1 MRFDIITLF
10 PEMFETVFSAG
21 VVGRAIEKR
30 LLSVN
35 VHNLR
40 DFATDKHRQ
49 VDDRPFG
56 GSPGMVLKPEP
67 VFAAVEHIRAAT
79 QTPVFLLSPRGRRF
93 DTRMVEAMAG
103 ESGMLLICGRYEG
116 VDERVIQHLITDEI
130 SIGDYILTGG
140 EPAAMVIVDAVSRYV
155 PGVVGKQESVASE
168 SFSQE
173 LLEHPQYTRP
183 RDFRGM
189 KVPEVLFSGN
199 HEQIEKWRL
208 KRSLEKTWRTR
219 PDLLAQKSLTREEQ
233 QMLADIQNE
242 TKGNTHESH

>member
-1 MRFDIITLF
+1 M
-10 PEMFETVFSAG
+10 VFSAG
-21 VVGRAIEKR
+21 VVGKAIEKR
-30 LLSVN
+30 LISVN

-67 VFAAVEHIRAAT
+67 VFAAVEQIRASG
-79 QTPVFLLSPRGRRF
+79 QTPVFLLSPRGKPF
-93 DTRMVEAMAG
+93 DTRRAEAMAG
-103 ESGMLLICGRYEG
+103 ESGMILICGRYEG
-116 VDERVIQHLITDEI
+116 VDERVIHHLITDEV

-140 EPAAMVIVDAVSRYV
+140 EPAATVVVDAVSRFV

-183 RDFRGM
+183 RDFKGM
-189 KVPEVLFSGN
+189 KVPDVLVSGN
-199 HEQIEKWRL
+199 HEQIEQWRL

-219 PDLLAQKSLTREEQ
+219 PDLLDRKRLTRDEER
-233 QMLADIQNE
+233 MLAEIKNE
-242 TKGNTHESH
+242 RKGNTHESH

>member
-1 MRFDIITLF
+1 
-10 PEMFETVFSAG
+10 MFETVFSAG
-21 VVGRAIEKR
+21 VVGKAIEKR
-30 LLSVN
+30 LISVN

-67 VFAAVEHIRAAT
+67 VFAAVEQIRVSG
-79 QTPVFLLSPRGRRF
+79 QTPVFLLSPRGKPF
-93 DTRMVEAMAG
+93 DTRRAEAMAG
-103 ESGMLLICGRYEG
+103 ESGMILICGRYEG
-116 VDERVIQHLITDEI
+116 VDERVIRHLITDEV
-130 SIGDYILTGG
+130 SVGDYILTGG
-140 EPAAMVIVDAVSRYV
+140 EPAATVVVDAVSRFV

-183 RDFRGM
+183 RDFKGM
-189 KVPEVLFSGN
+189 KVPDVLVSGN
-199 HEQIEKWRL
+199 HEQIEQWRL

-219 PDLLAQKSLTREEQ
+219 PDLLDRKRLTRDEER
-233 QMLADIQNE
+233 MLAEIKNE
-242 TKGNTHESH
+242 RKGNTHESH

>member
-1 MRFDIITLF
+1 
-10 PEMFETVFSAG
+10 MFGSALSAG
-21 VVGRAIEKR
+21 VVGKAIEKR

-67 VFAAVEHIRAAT
+67 VFAAVEHIRAAEE
-79 QTPVFLLSPRGRRF
+79 TPVYLLSPRGKRF
-93 DTRMVEAMAG
+93 DARKAEAMAG
-103 ESGMLLICGRYEG
+103 EQGIILICGRYEG

-130 SIGDYILTGG
+130 SIGDYVLTGG
-140 EPAAMVIVDAVSRYV
+140 EVAAMVIVDATSRFI
-155 PGVVGKQESVASE
+155 PGVVGKSESVAFD
-168 SFSQE
+168 SFSQD

-189 KVPEVLFSGN
+189 KVPEVLVSGN

-208 KRSLEKTWRTR
+208 RHSLEKTWRTR
-219 PDLLAQKSLTREEQ
+219 PDLLARKSLTQGERR
-233 QMLADIQNE
+233 MLDNIKNE
-242 TKGNTHESH
+242 KKGNTHESH

>member
-1 MRFDIITLF
+1 
-10 PEMFETVFSAG
+10 MFGAVFSAG
-21 VVGRAIEKR
+21 VVGKAIEKR

-35 VHNLR
+35 IHNLR

-49 VDDRPFG
+49 ADDRPFG

-67 VFAAVEHIRAAT
+67 IFAAVEHIRTTAEM
-79 QTPVFLLSPRGRRF
+79 PVYLLSPQGKRF
-93 DTRMVEAMAG
+93 DTRMAETMAG
-103 ESGMLLICGRYEG
+103 EQGIIVICGRYEG
-116 VDERVIQHLITDEI
+116 VDERVIRHLIKDEI

-140 EPAAMVIVDAVSRYV
+140 EPAAMVIVDAVSRFT
-155 PGVVGKQESVASE
+155 PGVVGKAESVAFD
-168 SFSQE
+168 SFSQD

-189 KVPEVLFSGN
+189 KVPEVLLSGN
-199 HEQIEKWRL
+199 HEEINQWRL
-208 KRSLEKTWRTR
+208 RRSLEKTWRTR

-233 QMLADIQNE
+233 QILADIQNE

>member
-21 VVGRAIEKR
+21 VVGKAIEKR
-30 LLSVN
+30 LISVN

-67 VFAAVEHIRAAT
+67 VFAAVEQIRVSG
-79 QTPVFLLSPRGRRF
+79 QTPVFLLSPRGKPF
-93 DTRMVEAMAG
+93 DTRRAEAMAG
-103 ESGMLLICGRYEG
+103 ESGMILICGRYEG
-116 VDERVIQHLITDEI
+116 VDERVIRHLITDEV
-130 SIGDYILTGG
+130 SVGDYILTGG
-140 EPAAMVIVDAVSRYV
+140 EPAATVVVDAVSRFV

-183 RDFRGM
+183 RDFKGM
-189 KVPEVLFSGN
+189 KVPDVLVSGN
-199 HEQIEKWRL
+199 HEQIEQWRL

-219 PDLLAQKSLTREEQ
+219 PDLLDRKRLTRDEER
-233 QMLADIQNE
+233 MLAEIKNE
-242 TKGNTHESH
+242 RKGNTHESH

>member
-10 PEMFETVFSAG
+10 PEMFESVFSAG
-21 VVGRAIEKR
+21 VVGKAIEKR

-67 VFAAVEHIRAAT
+67 VFAAVERIRDTAH
-79 QTPVFLLSPRGRRF
+79 TPVFLLSPRGKRF
-93 DTRMVEAMAG
+93 DSRRAETMAG
-103 ESGMLLICGRYEG
+103 ESGMILICGRYEG
-116 VDERVIQHLITDEI
+116 VDERVIQHLITDEV

-140 EPAAMVIVDAVSRYV
+140 EPAAMVVVDAVSRYV

-183 RDFRGM
+183 RDFRGL
-189 KVPEVLFSGN
+189 KVPEVLVSGN
-199 HEQIEKWRL
+199 HEQIERWRL

-219 PDLLAQKSLTREEQ
+219 PDLLDRKRLTRDEE
-233 QMLADIQNE
+233 QMLAEIKNE
-242 TKGNTHESH
+242 TKGNPNESH